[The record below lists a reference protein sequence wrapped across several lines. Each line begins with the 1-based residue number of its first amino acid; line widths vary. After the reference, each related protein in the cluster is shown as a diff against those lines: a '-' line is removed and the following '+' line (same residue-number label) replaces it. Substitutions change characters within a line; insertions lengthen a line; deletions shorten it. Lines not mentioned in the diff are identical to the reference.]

1 MSRPFAAVLAL
12 ATLPALAQTPAA
24 SALPDPDAAAL
35 ALADA
40 TPEAAPPPARDGL
53 RFIELAHEHSQWQL
67 PAYHADSQRLSLA
80 WRGQGTAGD
89 GLLLAWAAR
98 QDWRQPGNGQAGSV
112 LTVSD
117 AYAAWQPDSTRQL
130 ALGRINVRYGVA
142 TGFNPTDFLRDSA
155 VRSVISADPASQRD
169 NRQGTVMLRAQQ
181 WWDGG
186 AANLLLAPALEHAPA
201 SPTLQPDAN
210 ATNQRQRW
218 LASVSQPAWPL
229 SPQWLLYHAAGEGSR
244 LGLNLSSVLGQATV
258 LYGEWAGARYGS
270 QGWRNQLA
278 SGVQYTLPGK
288 LTLGLEWQYDGSALD
303 DAQWAALARQP
314 PAYLAYRLQQ
324 QQRGNLPSRRQWL
337 LQARWQDVQ
346 PRLDLALLQ
355 HHDQADGSTR
365 LWLEARWRGERADY
379 AVQWLQ
385 QQGTPGSQYGA
396 LPQQR
401 SVQALWRAFF

>member
-1 MSRPFAAVLAL
+1 MSRLPAAVLAL
-12 ATLPALAQTPAA
+12 ATLPALAQTPAD

-40 TPEAAPPPARDGL
+40 TPDSAPPTTPNSL
-53 RFIELAHEHSQWQL
+53 RFIELAYEHNQWQL
-67 PAYHADSQRLSLA
+67 PGHHADSQRLSLA

-98 QDWRQPGNGQAGSV
+98 QDWRRPGNGQADSV
-112 LTVSD
+112 LTISD

-155 VRSVISADPASQRD
+155 VRSVTSADPASQRD

-186 AANLLLAPALEHAPA
+186 AANLLLAPALGHAPA

-210 ATNQRQRW
+210 ATNPRPRW
-218 LASVSQPAWPL
+218 LASVSQPGWPL
-229 SPQWLLYHAAGEGSR
+229 SPQWLLYHAAGDGSR
-244 LGLNLSSVLGQATV
+244 LGLNLSSILGQATV
-258 LYGEWAGARYGS
+258 LYGEWAGGRHGS

-303 DAQWAALARQP
+303 GAQWAALARQP
-314 PAYLAYRLQQ
+314 ATYYAYRLQR
-324 QQRGNLPSRRQWL
+324 QRSGQLATRHQL
-337 LQARWQDVQ
+337 LWQARWQDTT
-346 PRLDLALLQ
+346 PHLDLALLY
-355 HHDQADGSTR
+355 HRDQIDHSTR

-379 AVQWLQ
+379 ALQWLQ

-401 SVQALWRAFF
+401 SVQALWRTFF